1 MASNPTEKDIQL
13 ISDAVLEGTLDVNNL
28 PQSAQAALAN
38 RWQSFGLDV
47 SQPYDETSQA
57 QYQALRQEREAR
69 AGGGFFDSPVFK
81 PIEWVGSKLYA
92 AYSAT
97 ISPILSAGGMALHS
111 VAYGRA
117 DYIGE
122 DGEWDAMQDYWD
134 LAHNISPGQAVWM
147 MGFSDSQL
155 KERGIRPDQIAQDKK
170 LVAAGEY
177 RDNATPEDPFG
188 IRTKADEYFGS
199 GASKYVTGAT
209 DFAVSWY
216 LDPLVLGGKVVGA
229 SKRALINKPV
239 TPSIEKLGKKFGPD
253 EAFNKFAEKPA
264 FQSMVDTVMNVKT
277 ASPDNAALIL
287 RRDMPT
293 LSKSANG
300 DALARLLVQAKDAD
314 EVSDILRVS
323 LGDVAGKTALEIR
336 NVKVVD
342 QVDQIT
348 TKNVL
353 HAQYY
358 DGLSDAVKASP
369 RGQKVKA
376 AIDRQTSFVNK
387 LNNETRVIDDK
398 IDAFRSL
405 DAMNFNRVTT
415 PLGLK
420 VRAGVQDG
428 SFKQMRGGGMI
439 RGTGALVYNSTIGAP
454 IKLIRSYNDIKPT
467 NYIDVHGESSY
478 KELDA
483 SLRETKSLTR
493 EAREMYVSQYIKANP
508 NERQVALMQI
518 EKKITR
524 NMVDRYNLKNPTK
537 PVDYDIADE
546 MYKEVARRRSSG
558 QAAAAQSGRSY
569 GSATMPDPADPSRSI
584 RVAEVEADGSR
595 LISTPIFDTQ
605 LANSHVLLDFG
616 LFEKAL
622 NANAS
627 KWQAA
632 KLRHGQGWIAKS
644 GDVVDFVNTT
654 WKFAQLFRLGYA
666 PRALADDFLGQLARF
681 GGVAMMGRAST
692 GGKVML
698 EDFTRAK
705 WMGDSVASARIA
717 QGNLA
722 QHIEEMGASQA
733 AIKRN
738 LLRAQAKGT
747 TGDIQRLTDDMQTI
761 TDDLATAQQTHA
773 DFGSLVAAG
782 AQMRDVKIGR
792 QVFSPAFGGKQGEL
806 YRDLAAGNRNFNNL
820 MGSQADFYLKRMR
833 RLEWKNI
840 SPATEGAE
848 THMAA
853 WIRHANDQIGQS
865 GVGRQALM
873 GKSES
878 EIAAWMRN
886 TPEGQ
891 KYRHDIGLK
900 NMSDYELAQRVKAQ
914 VDYVLDP
921 SIPGMDAIRQAV
933 LQGKLEKDMLNI
945 VPLRARPMVNAEAFR
960 YAEGTS
966 TVSSL
971 LDRGITGWYNLAN
984 QMPATKLLRNP
995 LFGSSYKNHL
1005 SESMATMKAQ
1015 GVTHIDES
1023 TRKILE
1029 TNARKGAL
1037 DDVKKYTFTMDHET
1051 KMAYMMRN
1059 FGAFFGAQQ
1068 ESWNRWSRII
1078 ADKPDVLARV
1088 GQAYGAPARAGIV
1101 ADGDGN
1107 AVDASGHVTDPVTG
1121 EKRLIK
1127 YADRRMIVQ
1136 VPDYLGGKGLNK
1148 ALGLDENASFV
1159 IPMSSAEIILNHG
1172 DGALPVGAGPFVQI
1186 GVNHFAKEDPKV
1198 ADWAKKLGVLPF
1210 GPQESIMDFINPTTG
1225 KRLGDATDDMGETK
1239 QRALFYSM
1247 QVENYKYENGLRET
1261 QPTWDELKDRAD
1273 RWTMFRTAAAWTLP
1287 ISVNGQDPY
1296 QFFRDEFQRYQKL
1309 DPDTS
1314 DEKFYDKYGDS
1325 FYAFT
1330 QSMSKNNSGLRP
1342 TAESVTMS
1350 KYYQDLIE
1358 QVGPE
1363 YAGLIV
1369 GHEGDGTYSE
1379 GAYFYQKTH
1388 ASDVASNVTQRTTMS
1403 AREAFEESQK
1413 SRGWMQYRTYM
1424 DNLNA
1429 QLFDRGLSTFDDEG
1443 AEDLK
1448 DTKKALVEVLTNQR
1462 FADGGENPF
1471 YNEAWEKDFSSMDR
1485 GKYDR
1490 TAFDLEKIVQ
1500 DPELWAKA
1508 VGQDGTV
1515 GVRSD
1520 IYTLKTY
1527 LEYRKQM
1534 AVTLASR
1541 DSEGGSADIT
1551 AQSNYDLK
1559 NSWDDMVMRLLESDT
1574 KFSWIHS
1581 RYFATDMGFSMDVK
1595 YTEEQQAAM
1604 AASDATVIGQQAV
1617 TQQDQPGMF
1626 DVMADNGV

>member
-1 MASNPTEKDIQL
+1 MASNTNEKDIQL
-13 ISDAVLEGTLDVNNL
+13 ISNAVVDGDMDVNNL
-28 PQSAQAALAN
+28 PQSVQVSLAN
-38 RWQSFGLDV
+38 YWGSAGLDV
-47 SQPYDETSQA
+47 TQPYDETSQA
-57 QYQALRQEREAR
+57 QYQALRQERA
-69 AGGGFFDSPVFK
+69 AASGSFFDSPIFK

-92 AYSAT
+92 AWSAT
-97 ISPILSAGGMALHS
+97 VSPILSAGGMALHS
-111 VAYGRA
+111 IAYGRP

-122 DGEWDAMQDYWD
+122 DGEFDALKDYWD
-134 LAHNISPGQAVWM
+134 LAHKISPGQAAWM
-147 MGFSDSQL
+147 MGLSD
-155 KERGIRPDQIAQDKK
+155 KELENRGIRPDQIADDKD
-170 LVAAGEY
+170 LVAKGDY
-177 RDNATPEDPFG
+177 KDTPTTEDPFG
-188 IRTKADEYFGS
+188 VRTKADEYFGS

-216 LDPLVLGGKVVGA
+216 LDPLVLGGKAAGA
-229 SKRALINKPV
+229 TKRVAFNRPV
-239 TPSIEKLGKKFGPD
+239 TPALNKLSKKFGPD
-253 EAFNKFAEKPA
+253 QAFNKFAEKPA
-264 FQSMVDTVMNVKT
+264 FQSMVDTVVNVKRS
-277 ASPDNAALIL
+277 SPDNAALVL

-293 LSKSANG
+293 LAKSANG
-300 DALARLLVQAKDAD
+300 DVLARLLTQAKDAD

-323 LGDVAGKTALEIR
+323 LGDTAAKTSLEIR
-336 NVKVVD
+336 NVKIAD
-342 QVDQIT
+342 QVNQLT
-348 TKNVL
+348 SRNVL
-353 HAQYY
+353 HGSYY
-358 DGLSDAVKASP
+358 DGLDDATKASP
-369 RGQKVKA
+369 RGQKIKA
-376 AIDRQTSFVNK
+376 ALDQQTGFVTK

-405 DAMNFNRVTT
+405 DAMNYNAITT

-428 SFKQMRGGGMI
+428 SFKAVRGQGTI
-439 RGTGALVYNSTIGAP
+439 RGTGALVYNATIGAP
-454 IKLIRSYNDIKPT
+454 IKVIRSYNDIKPT

-478 KELDA
+478 RELDA
-483 SLRETKSLTR
+483 SLRETKSLSR
-493 EAREMYVSQYIKANP
+493 EAREMYVAQYVKATP

-518 EKKITR
+518 EQKITR
-524 NMVDRYNLKNPTK
+524 NMVDRYNVANPTK
-537 PVDYDIADE
+537 QIDYAIADD
-546 MYKEVARRRSSG
+546 MYKEVAKRRSSG
-558 QAAAAQSGRSY
+558 QASAAQTGRSY
-569 GSATMPDPADPSRSI
+569 GSATMPDPANPARTI
-584 RVAEVEADGSR
+584 RVAEVDVDGSR
-595 LISTPIFDTQ
+595 LVSTPIFDTQ

-666 PRALADDFLGQLARF
+666 PRALADDFLGQLAKF
-681 GGVAMMGRAST
+681 GGVAMMGRAI
-692 GGKVML
+692 GGGRITA
-698 EDFTRAK
+698 EDMFHNVFKKSNVDA
-705 WMGDSVASARIA
+705 ARIDASKA
-717 QGNLA
+717 Q
-722 QHIEEMGASQA
+722 QQISEYGALQA
-733 AIKRN
+733 SIKGD
-738 LLRAQAKGT
+738 LLRAQAKGNAHDVARLQDDMVLVT
-747 TGDIQRLTDDMQTI
+747 QWLDRVKTEHVDYQRL
-761 TDDLATAQQTHA
+761 
-773 DFGSLVAAG
+773 SAAG
-782 AQMRDVKIGR
+782 QQMRDVKIGR

-806 YRDLAAGNRNFNNL
+806 YRDLAAGDRNFKNM
-820 MGSQADFYLKRMR
+820 MGSQADFYLQRMR

-840 SPATEGAE
+840 SPATDGAE

-865 GVGRQALM
+865 AVGRQALM

-891 KYRHDIGLK
+891 KYKNDIGLK
-900 NMSDYELAQRVKAQ
+900 HMPDLELAQRVKAQ

-921 SIPGMDAIRQAV
+921 AMPGMDSIRAAI
-933 LQGKLEKDMLNI
+933 LGGTLEKGMLDV
-945 VPLRARPMVNAEAFR
+945 VPVANRPMVNAEAFR

-966 TVSSL
+966 TVSHL
-971 LDRGITGWYNLAN
+971 LDRGITGWYNIAN
-984 QMPATKLLRNP
+984 QIPARKLLRNP

-1005 SESMATMKAQ
+1005 TDSMATMRAQ

-1029 TNARKGAL
+1029 SNARKGAL

-1088 GQAYGAPARAGIV
+1088 GQAYGAPARAGV
-1101 ADGDGN
+1101 VTDGDGN

-1121 EKRLIK
+1121 EKKLIK
-1127 YADRRMIVQ
+1127 YADRRMVVQ

-1186 GVNHFAKEDPKV
+1186 GVNHFAQDDPKV

-1210 GPQESIMDFINPTTG
+1210 GPQESIMDFVNPTTG

-1273 RWTMFRTAAAWTLP
+1273 RWTIFRTAAAWTLP
-1287 ISVNGQDPY
+1287 VSVNGQDPY

-1325 FYAFT
+1325 FYTFT
-1330 QSMSKNNSGLRP
+1330 QSMSKNNTGLRP

-1429 QLFDRGLSTFDDEG
+1429 QLFDRGLNTFDDEG

-1448 DTKKALVEVLTNQR
+1448 DTKQALVRVLTQQR
-1462 FADGGENPF
+1462 YSDGGENPF

-1508 VGQDGTV
+1508 VGADGTV